1 MQGQVYGPHASY
13 RCFGDGYEFVLS
25 GDSPD
30 FELNIFAENISGSIV
45 ADTVLL
51 NADCPSIREMGGYE
65 SGFLILKEG
74 DSLNYREINA
84 LIKNILGGVLQ

>member
-1 MQGQVYGPHASY
+1 M
-13 RCFGDGYEFVLS
+13 
-25 GDSPD
+25 
-30 FELNIFAENISGSIV
+30 